1 MNHRIIAL
9 LFSAAAVILI
19 QQSPAL
25 AQSAQEFFA
34 QEASGQFGAT
44 KSRQRLQQ
52 AQRRQPRQQ
61 ANQTNEINLFGG
73 LNTEQQSQQRAPRRQ
88 LSQTNETNLFGGMS
102 LGGSWLSSNMGSAR
116 PAGAPG
122 LWCGYAMRMEMQS
135 AGHGDPGP
143 AFNLVSNWCRVGT
156 PAPVGAV
163 GSIFVSRGHVSKVV
177 AGDCPA
183 GQVATI
189 SGNASGRRVSHM
201 CEPISRAV
209 CSRWP
214 GSAITQLTR

>member
-1 MNHRIIAL
+1 MDSLLVSSLLRCGQRSMRMNYRIIAL
-9 LFSAAAVILI
+9 IFSAMAAISI
-19 QQSPAL
+19 QPTTAS
-25 AQSAQEFFA
+25 AQSAQEFLA
-34 QEASGQFGAT
+34 QEASGQFGNT
-44 KSRQRLQQ
+44 KTRQRLQQ
-52 AQRRQPRQQ
+52 SQRRLPAQQRQQ
-61 ANQTNEINLFGG
+61 NQT
-73 LNTEQQSQQRAPRRQ
+73 S
-88 LSQTNETNLFGGMS
+88 ETNLFGGVGGLS
-102 LGGSWLSSNMGSAR
+102 LGGSWLSSNMGAAR

-143 AFNLVSNWCRVGT
+143 SFNLVSNWCQVGT

-177 AGDCPA
+177 SGNCPA
-183 GQVATI
+183 GHVATI
-189 SGNASGRRVSHM
+189 SGNATGRRVSHM

-214 GSAITQLTR
+214 GSVVTQLTR

>member
-1 MNHRIIAL
+1 MNHQIIAL
-9 LFSAAAVILI
+9 IFSAMAAISLHVTTA
-19 QQSPAL
+19 S

-34 QEASGQFGAT
+34 QEASGQFGNAKT
-44 KSRQRLQQ
+44 RQRLQQ
-52 AQRRQPRQQ
+52 SQRRLPAQQRQQ
-61 ANQTNEINLFGG
+61 QNQTNKVTLLGG
-73 LNTEQQSQQRAPRRQ
+73 VS
-88 LSQTNETNLFGGMS
+88 GMS
-102 LGGSWLSSNMGSAR
+102 LGGSWLSSNMGAAR

-122 LWCGYAMRMEMQS
+122 LWCGFAMRMEMQS

-143 AFNLVSNWCRVGT
+143 AFNAVSNWCRVGT

-177 AGDCPA
+177 SGDCPA
-183 GQVATI
+183 GHVATI
-189 SGNASGRRVSHM
+189 SGNATGRRVSHM

-214 GSAITQLTR
+214 GSVVTELTR

>member
-1 MNHRIIAL
+1 M
-9 LFSAAAVILI
+9 
-19 QQSPAL
+19 
-25 AQSAQEFFA
+25 
-34 QEASGQFGAT
+34 T
-44 KSRQRLQQ
+44 
-52 AQRRQPRQQ
+52 
-61 ANQTNEINLFGG
+61 
-73 LNTEQQSQQRAPRRQ
+73 
-88 LSQTNETNLFGGMS
+88 
-102 LGGSWLSSNMGSAR
+102 LGGSWLSSNMGAAR

-135 AGHGDPGP
+135 AGYGDPGP
-143 AFNLVSNWCRVGT
+143 SFNLVSNWCRVGT

-177 AGDCPA
+177 SGDCPA

-189 SGNASGRRVSHM
+189 SGNATGRRVSHM

-214 GSAITQLTR
+214 GSAVTQLTR